1 MNFSSAFLKLHRHRI
16 QTFILNL
23 GKCYRVVTLFGL
35 LARTQACNAQHGAL
49 AWRQTQSCW
58 WNGTKYSYCMLIHA
72 TRTLSINIPSFVL
85 HYIVIAKTCQNH
97 HSLNHNNLYPLF
109 TRLIDQI
116 LYPFPDSHHILYHP
130 SPIIIHPVLSDFLV
144 LPRPSSWDT
153 QRGSSAAEARGSG
166 SWGPGVSSFKTKRL
180 GCETRREKTFAVVS
194 SLDRAVVRRNVI
206 RQRPKNPCTTRQ
218 WGPWN
223 YLQVMTSRSTIA
235 IYFWHLL
242 TIPVTT
248 RSNARCTIMQNSHQT
263 AIFPAC
269 PSSTHPGPSPVV
281 FKLSCRLT
289 AWCQVAR
296 QMREAEF
303 QSGALISGSLPASDR
318 GSVNQEMQRCFGLCW
333 QSSAHNPTR

>member
-130 SPIIIHPVLSDFLV
+130 SSILFCLIFWFCQG
-144 LPRPSSWDT
+144 R
-153 QRGSSAAEARGSG
+153 AAETPKEAAARRKREAADREALVF
-166 SWGPGVSSFKTKRL
+166 PVSKRNALVAKRVAKKRL
-180 GCETRREKTFAVVS
+180 
-194 SLDRAVVRRNVI
+194 L
-206 RQRPKNPCTTRQ
+206 
-218 WGPWN
+218 
-223 YLQVMTSRSTIA
+223 
-235 IYFWHLL
+235 
-242 TIPVTT
+242 
-248 RSNARCTIMQNSHQT
+248 
-263 AIFPAC
+263 
-269 PSSTHPGPSPVV
+269 
-281 FKLSCRLT
+281 
-289 AWCQVAR
+289 
-296 QMREAEF
+296 
-303 QSGALISGSLPASDR
+303 
-318 GSVNQEMQRCFGLCW
+318 
-333 QSSAHNPTR
+333 